1 MSFKEQLESAPVRK
15 SSMEKLGDYLDGLE
29 ESERKIALAFIRR
42 GALSASRAFAKE
54 GYVVGEK
61 TILVWRAKNGVQ

>member
-1 MSFKEQLESAPVRK
+1 
-15 SSMEKLGDYLDGLE
+15 LGDYLDGLE